1 MGWVDQPRL
10 REAISGKGFIQKW
23 SSFQQQP
30 SYFCIQPSDWPKRH
44 HSPTQVKKLYD
55 LKCAYYSTPQLL
67 GAFMFNTVRPTP
79 QMLCRYYRDF
89 FRQHATIR
97 IKANGN
103 ISDIACP
110 HEFVIILLLDP

>member
-30 SYFCIQPSDWPKRH
+30 SYFCIQLSDWPKRLY
-44 HSPTQVKKLYD
+44 SPTQVKKLYD